1 MTIEHSIE
9 PFAEDE
15 AALREV
21 LLQAELPSLLP
32 ALAHLTGDLS
42 LLAEDLRP
50 PMRLLASG
58 VEPQG
63 GMSPAAQDKA
73 RELAVTALLAYRESG
88 YRVAASPSVEQLQ
101 QIMEFITGPE
111 PGEYLPLAVHELGM
125 PTDMGAPQWTKE
137 QLAPDRDFR
146 VVVIGAGQSGLASA
160 HRLAQA
166 GIDFV
171 VIEKND
177 DVGGTWYEN
186 SYPGCRLD
194 TSNYAYSFSF
204 AQKDDWPEQFSPRDA
219 IYGYFKD
226 VARDFDLERHVR
238 FQTEVVSAVFD
249 EATERWTVTT
259 RSADGTV
266 DELVADAVISAVGQ
280 LNRPSYPDI
289 AGRDSFAGPSWHS
302 ATWDHEVDL
311 TGKRVAVIG
320 TGASAYQI
328 VPSIADSVA
337 ALSVFQRTPPWMLPT
352 PTYHEPIPDGL
363 RWLFRHVPYYSRWY
377 RFFQF
382 WTSVEGR
389 RPFMVVDPEWQH
401 PVSISAR
408 NEELRQALVAHL
420 ERQFGDRPDLL
431 EKVMPTYTPG
441 AKRMMRDNGVWPAAL
456 KKDHVDLVTDGITA
470 IEPTGIR
477 TADGVLHEVDVIVY
491 ATGFQASDF
500 LAPMRIVGR
509 GGVEL
514 HEHWAGEARA
524 YMGVH
529 VAGFPNLFCLL
540 GPNTN
545 LVINGSVILF
555 SELGVH
561 YVLECLRLLLGEGR
575 RTVDARQDVS
585 DAWNAEVDVA
595 SRGMAWGASTV
606 NSWYKNASGRVSQ
619 VWPYQLLDYW
629 DMTRAPRPEE
639 LVVT

>member
-1 MTIEHSIE
+1 MPIEHPVE

-15 AALREV
+15 EAIRRI
-21 LLQAELPSLLP
+21 LLDADLPSLLP
-32 ALAHLTGDLS
+32 ALAHLTGDMS

-63 GMSPAAQDKA
+63 GMSSAAQDKA
-73 RELAVTALLAYRESG
+73 RELALTAILGFRSGG
-88 YRVAASPSVEQLQ
+88 YRAAAAPAVEDLQ
-101 QIMEFITGPE
+101 HIMEFITGKTAE
-111 PGEYLPLAVHELGM
+111 EYLPLALHELGM
-125 PTDMGAPQWTKE
+125 PADMGAPDWTKA
-137 QLAPDRDFR
+137 QIAPDREFS

-171 VIEKND
+171 VLEKND

-226 VARDFDLERHVR
+226 VARDLDLEQHIR
-238 FQTEVVSAVFD
+238 FETEVVSAVFD
-249 EATERWTVTT
+249 DETELWTVTI
-259 RSADGTV
+259 RAADGT
-266 DELVADAVISAVGQ
+266 ESRLTANAVISAVGQ
-280 LNRPSYPDI
+280 LNRPSFPDI
-289 AGRDSFAGPSWHS
+289 PGRESFAGPSWHS
-302 ATWDHEVDL
+302 ATWNHDVDL
-311 TGKRVAVIG
+311 TGLRVAVVG

-328 VPSIADSVA
+328 VPSIADQVGH
-337 ALSVFQRTPPWMLPT
+337 LTVFQRTPPWMLPT
-352 PTYHEPIPDGL
+352 PTYHDALPEGL
-363 RWLFRHVPYYSRWY
+363 QWLFRHVPYASRWF
-377 RFFQF
+377 RFYQF

-389 RPFMVVDPEWQH
+389 RPFMVVDPEWEH

-431 EKVMPTYTPG
+431 AKVMPTYTPG

-456 KKDHVDLVTDGITA
+456 KKDHVDLVVEGIVEMTP
-470 IEPTGIR
+470 EGVR
-477 TADGVLHEVDVIVY
+477 TADGVLHEVDVVIY

-500 LAPMRIVGR
+500 LSPMIIRGR
-509 GGVEL
+509 GGVDL
-514 HEHWAGEARA
+514 HEQWAGEARA

-529 VAGFPNLFCLL
+529 VPGFPNLFCLL

-561 YVLECLRLLLGEGR
+561 YILECLRLLLSEGSR
-575 RTVDARQDVS
+575 SVDARREVH
-585 DAWNAEVDVA
+585 DAWNEDVDRA
-595 SRGMAWGASTV
+595 SRGLAWGASGV
-606 NSWYKNASGRVSQ
+606 NSWYKNANGRVSQ

-629 DMTRAPRPEE
+629 DITRSPRRDE
-639 LVVT
+639 LVVR